1 MKGFSSFLKNN
12 ARLIAAAFMDILAVP
27 FLILCER
34 LSAFMI
40 AQNSV
45 CQWTLIGINCGTC
58 GGTRMVNAILHGDF
72 VKAFNLNQFLFLCTV
87 YLAIGF
93 IVMNLAWV
101 FKVGFAKKLLKMMF
115 GLKALLIS
123 IGLFVAFIVVRNIPF
138 AIRVIKIISNH
149 I

>member
-12 ARLIAAAFMDILAVP
+12 ARLIAAALIDIFAVP
-27 FLILCER
+27 ALIFSEK

-58 GGTRMVNAILHGDF
+58 GGTRMVNAILHGEF

-87 YLAIGF
+87 YIAIVF

-101 FKVGFAKKLLKMMF
+101 FNLGFAKKMLKKMVS
-115 GLKALLIS
+115 LTALFTWL
-123 IGLFVAFIVVRNIPF
+123 GLFVAFIAVRNIPF